1 MSDSDDNLQQYGNII
16 SAIAFITAMVMG
28 IIHGIGMFWEENK
41 PQPDDLITK
50 NPDPSVVQPPV
61 VQSPVVQ
68 SPVVQSPVV
77 QPPVVQPP
85 VVQSPVVQPPVNKT
99 NATVAGEPGI
109 KNIRSGPG
117 TVYSIVGKISTGS
130 RVKILSQ
137 KQDRGGYLWY
147 KIYNPSSKTEG
158 WMAAQLISTD

>member
-50 NPDPSVVQPPV
+50 NPDPIVVQPPV
-61 VQSPVVQ
+61 AQA
-68 SPVVQSPVV
+68 
-77 QPPVVQPP
+77 PPVVQPP
-85 VVQSPVVQPPVNKT
+85 VAQSPVVQPPVNKT

-117 TVYSIVGKISTGS
+117 TVYSIVGKVSTGS

-137 KQDRGGYLWY
+137 AQDRGGYLWY
-147 KIYNPSSKTEG
+147 KIYNPYSKTEG

>member
-1 MSDSDDNLQQYGNII
+1 MSDSDDHLQQYGNII
-16 SAIAFITAMVMG
+16 SGIAFITAIVMG

-41 PQPDDLITK
+41 PKLDEVIPK
-50 NPDPSVVQPPV
+50 NPEPTVVQPRVIQPLV
-61 VQSPVVQ
+61 VQA
-68 SPVVQSPVV
+68 PVV
-77 QPPVVQPP
+77 QPPVVQA
-85 VVQSPVVQPPVNKT
+85 PVVQPSVNKT

-117 TVYSIVGKISTGS
+117 TVYGIVGKISTGS

>member
-1 MSDSDDNLQQYGNII
+1 MSGIARERGKMSDSDDNLQQYGNII
-16 SAIAFITAMVMG
+16 SAIAFITAIVMG

-41 PQPDDLITK
+41 PKPDELITK
-50 NPDPSVVQPPV
+50 NPDPGIIVGRPRGSVD
-61 VQSPVVQ
+61 
-68 SPVVQSPVV
+68 
-77 QPPVVQPP
+77 
-85 VVQSPVVQPPVNKT
+85 KT

-137 KQDRGGYLWY
+137 AQDRGGYLWY
-147 KIYNPSSKTEG
+147 KIYNPSSNTEG
-158 WMAAQLISTD
+158 WMAGQLISTD